1 MENKRF
7 IYNDNKIE
15 FTGLII
21 NINGNIIE
29 YRQDGKHYKT
39 NKHGELELDY
49 IIWRTQEYFPNGET
63 INIKKT
69 EYNKSITFIK

>member
-7 IYNDNKIE
+7 IYNDNQIE

-21 NINGNIIE
+21 NIKGNIIE

-39 NKHGELELDY
+39 NKDGELELDY

-63 INIKKT
+63 INTKKT
-69 EYNKSITFIK
+69 EYNKNITFIK

>member
-1 MENKRF
+1 MEYKRF
-7 IYNDNKIE
+7 IYKDNQIE

-21 NINGNIIE
+21 NIKGNIIE

-39 NKHGELELDY
+39 NKYGETELDY

-63 INIKKT
+63 INTKKT
-69 EYNKSITFIK
+69 EYNKNITFIK

>member
-1 MENKRF
+1 MKYKRF
-7 IYNDNKIE
+7 IYHDNQIE

-21 NINGNIIE
+21 NIKGNIIE

-69 EYNKSITFIK
+69 EYNKNITFIK